1 MEKSISQEERIRRAE
16 EIYSRRR
23 YNNRYGES
31 LYRSGE
37 TRNRYQPQETRKIKG
52 KMINKMIIQMIVCVI
67 IYTCIYMLQYSN
79 YLFSK
84 DMVDKTKEVL
94 SYDISIENLY
104 NKSNEF
110 FSELQKKF
118 NLVVNNEQNDN
129 VNEKVQ
135 NENTEEANIENT
147 NTNTENGEVNNEN
160 SDNVENSEI
169 SQDTNNEANQNS
181 EQLAVGG
188 ADETQP
194 EEEKSQEEQD
204 IDYVKQNVS
213 IIWPIKGVIT
223 SRFGNRTPTEIVTA
237 NHKGLDIAG
246 NTGDNIVSAM
256 DGTVVQYSE
265 EGDYGKHLRIQN
277 GEVLTLYAHCS
288 ELLVQE
294 GSTVKQGDVIMAVG
308 STGNSTGPHLHF
320 EVRKF
325 GIAVD
330 PIPYLQGDGL
340 QDENNNTIAN
350 VIGNTENVT

>member
-23 YNNRYGES
+23 YNNRNGES

-52 KMINKMIIQMIVCVI
+52 KMIDKMIIQMIICVI

-110 FSELQKKF
+110 FSNLQKKF
-118 NLVVNNEQNDN
+118 NWGVNNEKNDN
-129 VNEKVQ
+129 VNEEVQ
-135 NENTEEANIENT
+135 KENTEEANTENT
-147 NTNTENGEVNNEN
+147 NTNTENGEANNEN
-160 SDNVENSEI
+160 SENVENSEI
-169 SQDTNNEANQNS
+169 SQDTDNETNQNS

-188 ADETQP
+188 ADETQQP

-246 NTGDNIVSAM
+246 NMGDNIVSAM
-256 DGTVVQYSE
+256 EGTVVQYSE
-265 EGDYGKHLRIQN
+265 EGDYGKHLRIQS

-294 GSTVKQGDVIMAVG
+294 GSTVKQGDVIAKVG
-308 STGNSTGPHLHF
+308 ATGRATGPHLHF
-320 EVRKF
+320 EIRRNDRF
-325 GIAVD
+325 INPELILGS
-330 PIPYLQGDGL
+330 L
-340 QDENNNTIAN
+340 
-350 VIGNTENVT
+350 

>member
-110 FSELQKKF
+110 FSNLQKKF
-118 NLVVNNEQNDN
+118 NWGVNNEQNDN
-129 VNEKVQ
+129 VNVEAQ
-135 NENTEEANIENT
+135 DQNTEETNIENS
-147 NTNTENGEVNNEN
+147 NAESSEANNEN
-160 SDNVENSEI
+160 VDNSEI
-169 SQDTNNEANQNS
+169 SQNDASTEVTNNDTT
-181 EQLAVGG
+181 QLAVGG
-188 ADETQP
+188 ADETQQ

-204 IDYVKQNVS
+204 IEYVKQNVS

-246 NTGDNIVSAM
+246 NMGDNIVSAM

-265 EGDYGKHLRIQN
+265 EGDYGKHLRIQS

-294 GSTVKQGDVIMAVG
+294 GSTVKQGDVIAKVG
-308 STGNSTGPHLHF
+308 ATGRATGPHLHF
-320 EVRKF
+320 EIRRDDRFINPELIF
-325 GIAVD
+325 GS
-330 PIPYLQGDGL
+330 L
-340 QDENNNTIAN
+340 
-350 VIGNTENVT
+350 

>member
-188 ADETQP
+188 ADEAQP

-294 GSTVKQGDVIMAVG
+294 GSTVKQGDVIAKVG
-308 STGNSTGPHLHF
+308 ATGRATGPHLHF
-320 EVRKF
+320 EIRRDDRF
-325 GIAVD
+325 INPELILGS
-330 PIPYLQGDGL
+330 L
-340 QDENNNTIAN
+340 
-350 VIGNTENVT
+350 

>member
-110 FSELQKKF
+110 FLNLQKKF
-118 NLVVNNEQNDN
+118 NWGVNNEQNDN
-129 VNEKVQ
+129 VNEEAQ
-135 NENTEEANIENT
+135 DQNTEETNIENS
-147 NTNTENGEVNNEN
+147 NAESSEANNEN
-160 SDNVENSEI
+160 VDNSGI
-169 SQDTNNEANQNS
+169 SQNDASTEVTNNDTT
-181 EQLAVGG
+181 QLAVGG
-188 ADETQP
+188 ADETQQ

-204 IDYVKQNVS
+204 IEYVKQNVS

-246 NTGDNIVSAM
+246 NMGDNIVSAM

-265 EGDYGKHLRIQN
+265 EGDYGKHLRIQS

-294 GSTVKQGDVIMAVG
+294 GSTVKQGDVIAKVG
-308 STGNSTGPHLHF
+308 ATGRATGPHLHF
-320 EVRKF
+320 EIRRDDRF
-325 GIAVD
+325 INPELILGS
-330 PIPYLQGDGL
+330 L
-340 QDENNNTIAN
+340 
-350 VIGNTENVT
+350 

>member
-23 YNNRYGES
+23 YNNRNGES

-52 KMINKMIIQMIVCVI
+52 KMIDKMIIQMIICVI

-110 FSELQKKF
+110 FSNLQKKF
-118 NLVVNNEQNDN
+118 NWGVNNEKNDN
-129 VNEKVQ
+129 VNEEVQ
-135 NENTEEANIENT
+135 NENTEEANTENT
-147 NTNTENGEVNNEN
+147 NTNTENGEANNEN
-160 SDNVENSEI
+160 SENVENSEI
-169 SQDTNNEANQNS
+169 SQDTDNDTNQNS

-188 ADETQP
+188 ADETQQP

-204 IDYVKQNVS
+204 IEYVKQNVS

-246 NTGDNIVSAM
+246 NMGDNIVSAM
-256 DGTVVQYSE
+256 EGTVVQYSE

-294 GSTVKQGDVIMAVG
+294 GSTVKQGDVIAKVG
-308 STGNSTGPHLHF
+308 ATGRATGPHLHF
-320 EVRKF
+320 EIRRDDRF
-325 GIAVD
+325 INPELILGS
-330 PIPYLQGDGL
+330 L
-340 QDENNNTIAN
+340 
-350 VIGNTENVT
+350 

>member
-110 FSELQKKF
+110 FLNLQKKF
-118 NLVVNNEQNDN
+118 NWGVNNEQNDN
-129 VNEKVQ
+129 VNEEAQ
-135 NENTEEANIENT
+135 DQNTEETNIENSNVESSE
-147 NTNTENGEVNNEN
+147 NTNEANNEN
-160 SDNVENSEI
+160 VDNSEI
-169 SQDTNNEANQNS
+169 SQNDASTEVTNNDTT
-181 EQLAVGG
+181 QLAVGG
-188 ADETQP
+188 ADETQQ

-204 IDYVKQNVS
+204 IEYVKQNVS

-246 NTGDNIVSAM
+246 NMGDNIVSAM

-265 EGDYGKHLRIQN
+265 EGDYGKHLRIQS

-294 GSTVKQGDVIMAVG
+294 GSTVKQGDVIAKVG
-308 STGNSTGPHLHF
+308 ATGRATGPHLHF
-320 EVRKF
+320 EIRRDDRF
-325 GIAVD
+325 INPELILGS
-330 PIPYLQGDGL
+330 L
-340 QDENNNTIAN
+340 
-350 VIGNTENVT
+350 

>member
-16 EIYSRRR
+16 KIYSRRR

-110 FSELQKKF
+110 FLNLQKKI
-118 NLVVNNEQNDN
+118 NWGVNNEQNDN
-129 VNEKVQ
+129 VNEEAQ
-135 NENTEEANIENT
+135 DQNTEETNIENS
-147 NTNTENGEVNNEN
+147 NAESSEANNEN
-160 SDNVENSEI
+160 VDNSEI
-169 SQDTNNEANQNS
+169 SQNDASTEVTNNDTT
-181 EQLAVGG
+181 QLAVGG
-188 ADETQP
+188 ADETQQ

-204 IDYVKQNVS
+204 IEYVKQNVS

-246 NTGDNIVSAM
+246 NMGDNIVSAM
-256 DGTVVQYSE
+256 DGTVVQYSK
-265 EGDYGKHLRIQN
+265 EGDYGKHLRIQS

-294 GSTVKQGDVIMAVG
+294 GSTVKQGDVIAKVG
-308 STGNSTGPHLHF
+308 ATGRATGPHLHF
-320 EVRKF
+320 EIRRDDRF
-325 GIAVD
+325 INPELILGS
-330 PIPYLQGDGL
+330 L
-340 QDENNNTIAN
+340 
-350 VIGNTENVT
+350 

>member
-16 EIYSRRR
+16 KIYSRRR

-110 FSELQKKF
+110 FLNLQKKI
-118 NLVVNNEQNDN
+118 NWGVNNEQNDN
-129 VNEKVQ
+129 VNEEAQ
-135 NENTEEANIENT
+135 DQNTEETNIENS
-147 NTNTENGEVNNEN
+147 NAESSEANNEN
-160 SDNVENSEI
+160 VDNSEI
-169 SQDTNNEANQNS
+169 SQNDASTEVTNNDTT
-181 EQLAVGG
+181 QLAVGG
-188 ADETQP
+188 ADETQQ

-204 IDYVKQNVS
+204 IEYVKQNVS

-246 NTGDNIVSAM
+246 NMGDNIVSAM

-265 EGDYGKHLRIQN
+265 EGDYGKHLRIQS

-294 GSTVKQGDVIMAVG
+294 GSTVKQGDVIAKVG
-308 STGNSTGPHLHF
+308 ATGRATGPHLHF
-320 EVRKF
+320 EIRRDYRF
-325 GIAVD
+325 INPELILGS
-330 PIPYLQGDGL
+330 L
-340 QDENNNTIAN
+340 
-350 VIGNTENVT
+350 

>member
-16 EIYSRRR
+16 EIYTRRR

-37 TRNRYQPQETRKIKG
+37 TRNRYQPQETRKIKD

-84 DMVDKTKEVL
+84 DMMDKTKEVL

-110 FSELQKKF
+110 FLNLQKKF
-118 NLVVNNEQNDN
+118 NWGVNNEQNDN
-129 VNEKVQ
+129 VNEEAQ
-135 NENTEEANIENT
+135 DQNTEETNIENSNAESSE
-147 NTNTENGEVNNEN
+147 NTSEANNEN
-160 SDNVENSEI
+160 VDNSEI
-169 SQDTNNEANQNS
+169 SQNDASTEVTNNDTT
-181 EQLAVGG
+181 QLAVGG
-188 ADETQP
+188 ADETQQ

-204 IDYVKQNVS
+204 IEYVKQNVS

-246 NTGDNIVSAM
+246 NMGDNIVSAM
-256 DGTVVQYSE
+256 EGTVVQYSE

-294 GSTVKQGDVIMAVG
+294 GSTVKQGDVIAKVG
-308 STGNSTGPHLHF
+308 ATGRATGPHLHF
-320 EVRKF
+320 EIRRDDRF
-325 GIAVD
+325 INPELILGS
-330 PIPYLQGDGL
+330 L
-340 QDENNNTIAN
+340 
-350 VIGNTENVT
+350 

>member
-23 YNNRYGES
+23 YNNRNGES

-84 DMVDKTKEVL
+84 DMVEKTKEVL

-110 FSELQKKF
+110 FSNLQKKF
-118 NLVVNNEQNDN
+118 NWGVNNEQNDN
-129 VNEKVQ
+129 VNVEAQ
-135 NENTEEANIENT
+135 DQNTEETNIENSNAESSE
-147 NTNTENGEVNNEN
+147 NTSENTSEANNEN
-160 SDNVENSEI
+160 VDNSEI
-169 SQDTNNEANQNS
+169 SQNDASTEVTNNDTT
-181 EQLAVGG
+181 QLAVGG
-188 ADETQP
+188 ADETQQP

-204 IDYVKQNVS
+204 VDYVKQNVS

-246 NTGDNIVSAM
+246 NMGDNIVSAM

-265 EGDYGKHLRIQN
+265 EGDYGKHLRIQS

-294 GSTVKQGDVIMAVG
+294 GSTVKQGDVIAKVG
-308 STGNSTGPHLHF
+308 ATGRATGPHLHF
-320 EVRKF
+320 EIRRDDRF
-325 GIAVD
+325 INPELILGS
-330 PIPYLQGDGL
+330 L
-340 QDENNNTIAN
+340 
-350 VIGNTENVT
+350 

>member
-52 KMINKMIIQMIVCVI
+52 KMIDKMIIQMIICVI

-110 FSELQKKF
+110 FSNLQKKF
-118 NLVVNNEQNDN
+118 NWGVNNEQNDN
-129 VNEKVQ
+129 VNEEAQ
-135 NENTEEANIENT
+135 DQNTEETNIENS
-147 NTNTENGEVNNEN
+147 NAESSEANNEN
-160 SDNVENSEI
+160 VDNSEI
-169 SQDTNNEANQNS
+169 SQNDASTEVTNNDTT
-181 EQLAVGG
+181 QLAVGG
-188 ADETQP
+188 ADETQQ

-204 IDYVKQNVS
+204 IEYVKQNVS

-246 NTGDNIVSAM
+246 NMGDNIVSAM

-265 EGDYGKHLRIQN
+265 EGDYGKHLRIQS

-294 GSTVKQGDVIMAVG
+294 GSTVKQGDVIAKVG
-308 STGNSTGPHLHF
+308 ATGRATGPHLHF
-320 EVRKF
+320 EIRRDDRF
-325 GIAVD
+325 INPELILGS
-330 PIPYLQGDGL
+330 L
-340 QDENNNTIAN
+340 
-350 VIGNTENVT
+350 

>member
-110 FSELQKKF
+110 FLNLQKKI
-118 NLVVNNEQNDN
+118 NWGVNNEQNDN
-129 VNEKVQ
+129 VNEEAQ
-135 NENTEEANIENT
+135 DQNTEETNIENS
-147 NTNTENGEVNNEN
+147 NAESSEANNEN
-160 SDNVENSEI
+160 VDNSEI
-169 SQDTNNEANQNS
+169 SQNDASTEVTNNDTT
-181 EQLAVGG
+181 QLAVGG
-188 ADETQP
+188 ADETQQP

-204 IDYVKQNVS
+204 VDYVKQNVS

-246 NTGDNIVSAM
+246 NMGDNIVSAM

-265 EGDYGKHLRIQN
+265 EGDYGKHLRIQS

-294 GSTVKQGDVIMAVG
+294 GSTVKQGDVIAKVG
-308 STGNSTGPHLHF
+308 ATGRATGPHLHF
-320 EVRKF
+320 EIRRDDRF
-325 GIAVD
+325 INPELILGS
-330 PIPYLQGDGL
+330 L
-340 QDENNNTIAN
+340 
-350 VIGNTENVT
+350 

>member
-110 FSELQKKF
+110 FLNLQKKI
-118 NLVVNNEQNDN
+118 NWGVNNEQNDN
-129 VNEKVQ
+129 VNEEAQ
-135 NENTEEANIENT
+135 DQNTEETNIENSNAESSE
-147 NTNTENGEVNNEN
+147 NTSEANNEN
-160 SDNVENSEI
+160 VDNSEI
-169 SQDTNNEANQNS
+169 SQNDASTEVTNNDTT
-181 EQLAVGG
+181 QLAVGG
-188 ADETQP
+188 ADETQQ

-204 IDYVKQNVS
+204 IEYVKQNVS

-246 NTGDNIVSAM
+246 NIGDNIVSAM
-256 DGTVVQYSE
+256 EGTVVQYSE

-294 GSTVKQGDVIMAVG
+294 GSTVKQGDVIAKVG
-308 STGNSTGPHLHF
+308 ATGRATGPHLHF
-320 EVRKF
+320 EIRRDDRF
-325 GIAVD
+325 IN
-330 PIPYLQGDGL
+330 PELILESL
-340 QDENNNTIAN
+340 
-350 VIGNTENVT
+350 

>member
-94 SYDISIENLY
+94 SYDISIENLN

-110 FSELQKKF
+110 FLNLQKKF
-118 NLVVNNEQNDN
+118 NWGVNNEQNDN
-129 VNEKVQ
+129 VNEEAQ
-135 NENTEEANIENT
+135 DQNTEETNIENSNAESSE
-147 NTNTENGEVNNEN
+147 NTSEANNEN
-160 SDNVENSEI
+160 VDNSEI
-169 SQDTNNEANQNS
+169 SQNDASTEVTNNDTT
-181 EQLAVGG
+181 QLAVGG
-188 ADETQP
+188 ADETQQ

-204 IDYVKQNVS
+204 IEYVKQNVN

-246 NTGDNIVSAM
+246 NMGDNIVSAM
-256 DGTVVQYSE
+256 DGTVVQYSK
-265 EGDYGKHLRIQN
+265 EGDYGKHLRIQS

-294 GSTVKQGDVIMAVG
+294 GSTVKQGDVIAKVG
-308 STGNSTGPHLHF
+308 ATGRATGPHLHF
-320 EVRKF
+320 EIRRDDRF
-325 GIAVD
+325 INPELILGS
-330 PIPYLQGDGL
+330 L
-340 QDENNNTIAN
+340 
-350 VIGNTENVT
+350 

>member
-23 YNNRYGES
+23 YNNRNGES

-52 KMINKMIIQMIVCVI
+52 KMIDKMIIQMIICVI

-110 FSELQKKF
+110 FSNLQKKF
-118 NLVVNNEQNDN
+118 NWGVNNEQNDN
-129 VNEKVQ
+129 VNEEVQ
-135 NENTEEANIENT
+135 NENTEEANTENT
-147 NTNTENGEVNNEN
+147 NTNTENGEANNE
-160 SDNVENSEI
+160 SLENVENSEI
-169 SQDTNNEANQNS
+169 SQNTDNDTNQNS

-294 GSTVKQGDVIMAVG
+294 GSTVKQGDVIAKVG
-308 STGNSTGPHLHF
+308 ATGRATGPHLHF
-320 EVRKF
+320 EIRRDDRF
-325 GIAVD
+325 INPELILGS
-330 PIPYLQGDGL
+330 L
-340 QDENNNTIAN
+340 
-350 VIGNTENVT
+350 

>member
-110 FSELQKKF
+110 FLNLQKKI
-118 NLVVNNEQNDN
+118 NWGVNNEQNDN
-129 VNEKVQ
+129 VNEEAQ
-135 NENTEEANIENT
+135 DQNTEETNIENSNAESSE
-147 NTNTENGEVNNEN
+147 NTSEANNEN
-160 SDNVENSEI
+160 VDNSEI
-169 SQDTNNEANQNS
+169 SQNDASTEVTNNDTT
-181 EQLAVGG
+181 QLAVGG
-188 ADETQP
+188 ADETQQ

-204 IDYVKQNVS
+204 IEYVKQNVS

-246 NTGDNIVSAM
+246 NMGDNIVSAM

-265 EGDYGKHLRIQN
+265 EGDYGKHLRIQS

-294 GSTVKQGDVIMAVG
+294 GSTVKQGDVIAKVG
-308 STGNSTGPHLHF
+308 ATGRATGPHLHF
-320 EVRKF
+320 EIRRDDRF
-325 GIAVD
+325 INPELILGS
-330 PIPYLQGDGL
+330 L
-340 QDENNNTIAN
+340 
-350 VIGNTENVT
+350 

>member
-1 MEKSISQEERIRRAE
+1 MDRLISDEERIRRAE

-110 FSELQKKF
+110 FLNLQKKI
-118 NLVVNNEQNDN
+118 NWGVNNEQNDN
-129 VNEKVQ
+129 VNEEAQ
-135 NENTEEANIENT
+135 DQNTEETNIENS
-147 NTNTENGEVNNEN
+147 NAESSEANNEN
-160 SDNVENSEI
+160 VDNSEI
-169 SQDTNNEANQNS
+169 SQNDASTEVTNNDTT
-181 EQLAVGG
+181 QLAVGG
-188 ADETQP
+188 ADETQQP

-204 IDYVKQNVS
+204 VDYVKQNVS

-246 NTGDNIVSAM
+246 NMGDNIVSAM

-265 EGDYGKHLRIQN
+265 EGDYGKHLRIQS

-294 GSTVKQGDVIMAVG
+294 GSTVKQGDVIAKVG
-308 STGNSTGPHLHF
+308 ATGRATGPHLHF
-320 EVRKF
+320 EIRRDDRF
-325 GIAVD
+325 INPELILGS
-330 PIPYLQGDGL
+330 L
-340 QDENNNTIAN
+340 
-350 VIGNTENVT
+350 

>member
-52 KMINKMIIQMIVCVI
+52 KIINKMIIQMIVCVI

-110 FSELQKKF
+110 FLNLQKKI
-118 NLVVNNEQNDN
+118 NWGVNNEQNDN
-129 VNEKVQ
+129 VNEEAQ
-135 NENTEEANIENT
+135 DQNTEETNIENSNAESSE
-147 NTNTENGEVNNEN
+147 NTSEANNEN
-160 SDNVENSEI
+160 VDNSEI
-169 SQDTNNEANQNS
+169 SQNDASTEVTNNDTTQP
-181 EQLAVGG
+181 AVGG
-188 ADETQP
+188 ADETQQ

-204 IDYVKQNVS
+204 IEYVKQNVS

-246 NTGDNIVSAM
+246 NMGDNIVSAM

-265 EGDYGKHLRIQN
+265 EGDYGKHLRIQS

-294 GSTVKQGDVIMAVG
+294 GSTVKQGDVIAKVG
-308 STGNSTGPHLHF
+308 ATGRATGPHLHF
-320 EVRKF
+320 EIRRDDRF
-325 GIAVD
+325 INPELILGS
-330 PIPYLQGDGL
+330 L
-340 QDENNNTIAN
+340 
-350 VIGNTENVT
+350 

>member
-84 DMVDKTKEVL
+84 DMVNKTKEVL

-110 FSELQKKF
+110 FSNLQKKF
-118 NLVVNNEQNDN
+118 NWGVNNEQNDN
-129 VNEKVQ
+129 INAEAQDK
-135 NENTEEANIENT
+135 NTEETNIENS
-147 NTNTENGEVNNEN
+147 NAESSEANNEN
-160 SDNVENSEI
+160 VDNSEI
-169 SQDTNNEANQNS
+169 SQNDASTEVTNNDTT
-181 EQLAVGG
+181 QLAVGG
-188 ADETQP
+188 ADETQQ
-194 EEEKSQEEQD
+194 EEAKSQEEQD
-204 IDYVKQNVS
+204 IEYVKQNVS

-246 NTGDNIVSAM
+246 NMGDNIVSAM

-265 EGDYGKHLRIQN
+265 EGDYGKHLRIHS

-294 GSTVKQGDVIMAVG
+294 GSTVKQGDVIAKVG
-308 STGNSTGPHLHF
+308 ATGRATGPHLHF
-320 EVRKF
+320 EIRRDDRF
-325 GIAVD
+325 INPELILGS
-330 PIPYLQGDGL
+330 L
-340 QDENNNTIAN
+340 
-350 VIGNTENVT
+350 